1 MMARALTTSDAAAE
15 ARDVS
20 RPKESERCAWEGT
33 TQSACRLQHSIRNR
47 RPRYLEH
54 RKAPVG
60 CEPDIVAAGT
70 LRTSS
75 MVVELSGRLASL
87 CGRRMLSR
95 DFQLRRL
102 NSSSCPGSRG
112 SAEYAD
118 RTVSAPVSR
127 E

>member
-1 MMARALTTSDAAAE
+1 MAATS
-15 ARDVS
+15 
-20 RPKESERCAWEGT
+20 
-33 TQSACRLQHSIRNR
+33 
-47 RPRYLEH
+47 
-54 RKAPVG
+54 
-60 CEPDIVAAGT
+60 CEPMIISEAKKIG
-70 LRTSS
+70 RTSS

-87 CGRRMLSR
+87 RGRRMLSR